1 MNRASVVLLLMAC
14 LTVLAEGRYAKVN
27 LNLGLTVAD
36 EAPRPLSE
44 AMVRLCGEQTDIA
57 LQQHD
62 LSHPSEPVQCFTHC
76 LYEQMGLLHD
86 GVFVERDLIGLLAPH
101 EPRPVPD
108 SPSDRLSEE
117 PKPELLLSQ
126 KLLLKLELEL
136 ELAAPYQNRPERGGT
151 EHQPAAAPG
160 QSSMN
165 WTGKLL
171 PPDARDSNSN
181 SRSNSRSKSK
191 SSFDSDS
198 DSGALVRVL
207 LLVSA
212 AVPWSL
218 LLPCLH
224 GPR

>member
-86 GVFVERDLIGLLAPH
+86 GVFVERDLIGLLSDASNPAAWPERQCH
-101 EPRPVPD
+101 AIRGSNKCETAFRIHQCRQQLKEQHDPEATKEAD
-108 SPSDRLSEE
+108 TTSSPSQADDF
-117 PKPELLLSQ
+117 
-126 KLLLKLELEL
+126 
-136 ELAAPYQNRPERGGT
+136 
-151 EHQPAAAPG
+151 
-160 QSSMN
+160 
-165 WTGKLL
+165 L
-171 PPDARDSNSN
+171 P
-181 SRSNSRSKSK
+181 
-191 SSFDSDS
+191 
-198 DSGALVRVL
+198 
-207 LLVSA
+207 
-212 AVPWSL
+212 
-218 LLPCLH
+218 
-224 GPR
+224 